1 MSIFQ
6 FKYFT
11 IFQSRSALKVGT
23 DSMVLGAL
31 IESNIELTGLDIGS
45 GTGVLSLMIAQKNP
59 RISID
64 AIEFDFD
71 SYLDC
76 HDNFKTSQWQNR
88 LTAIHNDFLDFTFEK
103 KYDLIFSNPPFY
115 KDGLLSKN
123 ERTAKSK
130 HATILTFDKLI
141 RKSAT
146 LLTENG
152 FFWLISPIDQV
163 EYITKIAQSNGLF
176 LAQIIYVEG
185 IPNRPSRAVMCFSNQ
200 NVTFVEK
207 NFVIRTIE
215 GKYSDQYIS
224 ATKEYHAKNIG

>member
-6 FKYFT
+6 FKNFT
-11 IFQSRSALKVGT
+11 ISQARSALKVGT
-23 DSMVLGAL
+23 DAMVFGAL
-31 IESNIELTGLDIGS
+31 IESKKELIGLDIGA

-59 RISID
+59 QISID

-76 HDNFKTSQWQNR
+76 QDNFKTAQWHNR
-88 LTAIHNDFLDFTFEK
+88 LCAIHNDFLDFTFIK

-123 ERTAKSK
+123 DRIAKSK

-141 RKSAT
+141 QKSAK

-152 FFWLISPIDQV
+152 FFWLIFPI
-163 EYITKIAQSNGLF
+163 EFIENITNIAIENGLF
-176 LAQIIYVEG
+176 LAQIIQIDG
-185 IPNRPSRAVMCFSNQ
+185 KPNRPSRAITCFSKQ
-200 NVTFVEK
+200 NEATIEK
-207 NFVIRTIE
+207 SFLIRTQE
-215 GKYSDQYIS
+215 GEYSDQYIT